1 MAAFAYN
8 SAMTNEK
15 LPLKEAAKSAVANLF
30 RGFDFRAEMDE
41 AAFRLSGL
49 DHSICGHA
57 VAPNKIPAGFPSFLS
72 VSANRLADGE

>member
-15 LPLKEAAKSAVANLF
+15 LPRKEAVKSAVATLF
-30 RGFDFRAEMDE
+30 RGFDLRAEMDE
-41 AAFRLSGL
+41 AAFRRSGL

-57 VAPNKIPAGFPSFLS
+57 AEPNEIPAGFPSFLS
-72 VSANRLADGE
+72 VSANRFADGE